1 MANLIWTSILYFSTS
16 AIVFI
21 TYRTFVN
28 DRKAENERKTTDAVL
43 KTQAQAKA
51 REGAAIGATRR
62 TIRRPAMVGDMKAP
76 AAR

>member
-1 MANLIWTSILYFSTS
+1 VANFIWTAILYFSTS

-28 DRKAENERKTTDAVL
+28 DRKAENERRTTDAVL

-51 REGAAIGATRR
+51 REGAAMSGPRR

-76 AAR
+76 AVR

>member
-21 TYRTFVN
+21 TYRTFMN
-28 DRKAENERKTTDAVL
+28 DRKADNERKTADVVAR
-43 KTQAQAKA
+43 TQAQAKA
-51 REGAAIGATRR
+51 RESASMGASRRATR
-62 TIRRPAMVGDMKAP
+62 TPAVVGDLKVP